1 MAETETSPADVIT
14 SDRNRRKTLTGVVT
28 SRSGDKTVK
37 VTYAY
42 KIPHPLYGKE
52 INRKTVV
59 HVHDERNECAVGD
72 KVIIM
77 ETRPLSKLKRFRI
90 VEITAKAPTVGA

>member
-1 MAETETSPADVIT
+1 MAETPA
-14 SDRNRRKTLTGVVT
+14 RNSRKTIIGVVA

-37 VTYAY
+37 VSYAY
-42 KIPHPLYGKE
+42 KIPHPVYGKE

-59 HVHDERNECAVGD
+59 SAHDESNECGVGD
-72 KVIIM
+72 RVVIM

-90 VEITAKAPTVGA
+90 VEVLQKAPIVGA

>member
-1 MAETETSPADVIT
+1 MADSPT
-14 SDRNRRKTLTGVVT
+14 RNRRESFTGNVT

-42 KIPHPLYGKE
+42 KIPHPLYQKV

-59 HVHDERNECAVGD
+59 VAHDENNECAVGD
-72 KVIIM
+72 RVRIM

-90 VEITAKAPTVGA
+90 VEILQKAPVIGA